1 MQVAV
6 HAKGMLENKLDVFRF
21 QSFFSS
27 TLDSSSVFQLWVDS
41 VVACNDLSI
50 VLGGLIR
57 G

>member
-1 MQVAV
+1 MNL
-6 HAKGMLENKLDVFRF
+6 LENKLDVFRF

-27 TLDSSSVFQLWVDS
+27 TLDSLSVFQLWVDS
-41 VVACNDLSI
+41 VVACNDLSV